1 MAPARRVVGVLFGS
15 STMALLNQTVW
26 YKNPSTGLTSEYRV
40 VAVRCDNYVILG
52 HCVLAVVG
60 REGRRTHKRCKTRDE
75 GDEGQETG
83 VVPVPTP

>member
-1 MAPARRVVGVLFGS
+1 MLFGS

-40 VAVRCDNYVILG
+40 VAVRCDNYVTMSFWVTVSWLSSDVRDEG
-52 HCVLAVVG
+52 HTNDA
-60 REGRRTHKRCKTRDE
+60 RQEDE